1 MAGRFLAMIVLLA
14 CSGLAAAVS
23 STQVQGDWE
32 AARSPEGERLY
43 VRLLRDGKAEI
54 IREYDFQLP
63 GQPGTRR
70 GRSTAFGKWAVKKDE
85 IVLSYGKV
93 QDRFRYSPK
102 LSLAEIGLN
111 GTAAGLKPIG
121 APDPKSRVHGV
132 ILWKAP
138 HDYQLTAPAGA
149 ATPGATN

>member
-1 MAGRFLAMIVLLA
+1 MAGRFLVMILLLA

-23 STQVQGDWE
+23 STQLQGEWE

-43 VRLLRDGKAEI
+43 VRLLRGGKAEI

-70 GRSTAFGKWAVKKDE
+70 GRSTAFGKWTLKKDE
-85 IVLSYGKV
+85 VVLSYGKV
-93 QDRFRYSPK
+93 QDRFRYNAK
-102 LSLAEIGLN
+102 LSLAEIGLG
-111 GTAAGLKPIG
+111 GTAAALKPIG
-121 APDPKSRVHGV
+121 VSDPKSRVQGV

-138 HDYQLTAPAGA
+138 HDYQLKAPAA
-149 ATPGATN
+149 APAN